1 MRRHRR
7 GRDIVA
13 RLLEQLKPKAKSLII
28 TVYGDAVMHHGGVA
42 WLGSIIKLVE
52 PLGLNERVVRT
63 SVFRLASEGWLT
75 AEQVGRRSYY
85 RLTEIGRHR
94 VDAAHGRIYFH
105 TAPPWDHRWTIVI
118 TDPGEMSAEHREGL
132 REDLRW
138 QGFGQLTGDIMLHP
152 GPDEAALRQA
162 LLDASVSEHTLVMRA
177 TAESWV
183 APGALRE
190 VINRSWSMERLAT
203 DYTAFL
209 DAFRPVW
216 QILRA
221 VDELQPQTCFVVRM
235 LLMHGYRRVLLR
247 DPKLPDEL
255 LEADWPGTSARLL
268 CRNLYR
274 LVQASAEQYLM
285 TKLETADGG
294 APEAHP
300 SYYARFG
307 GLEAAGEPG

>member
-94 VDAAHGRIYFH
+94 VDAALGRIYFH

-235 LLMHGYRRVLLR
+235 LLMHAYRRVLLR

-255 LEADWPGTSARLL
+255 LETDWPGTSARLL

-285 TKLETADGG
+285 TKLETVDGG